1 MLNWNGDI
9 HEFLNVYQKNMTD
22 FQDKINSHLSWLND
36 DLYLDNDFRLAL
48 IIQKL
53 DTSFSRLLYNQI
65 CENTRLI
72 NIILKKLASLLNESD
87 YQEYDDLGNLI
98 IVSYEAYLDNKLEL
112 DKDNFNQYYQ
122 QLQAIL
128 DKLAKFKH
136 NNVSEQ
142 YLKGVRINGSSE

>member
-1 MLNWNGDI
+1 MLSWNGDM

-22 FQDKINSHLSWLND
+22 FQDEVNSHLSWLND

-53 DTSFSRLLYNQI
+53 DASFSRLLYNQI

-72 NIILKKLASLLNESD
+72 NIILKKLASLVNESN
-87 YQEYDDLGNLI
+87 YQGYDDLGNLI
-98 IVSYEAYLDNKLEL
+98 TVSYEAYLNNKLEL

-122 QLQAIL
+122 QLQVIL
-128 DKLAKFKH
+128 DKLAKFKQD
-136 NNVSEQ
+136 NVSEQ
-142 YLKGVRINGSSE
+142 YLKGGEN

>member
-1 MLNWNGDI
+1 VLSWNGDI
-9 HEFLNVYQKNMTD
+9 HEFLSVYQKNMTD

-72 NIILKKLASLLNESD
+72 NIILKKLTSLLNESD

-98 IVSYEAYLDNKLEL
+98 TVSYEAYLNNKLEL

-122 QLQAIL
+122 QLQVIL
-128 DKLAKFKH
+128 DKLAKFKQD
-136 NNVSEQ
+136 NVSEQ
-142 YLKGVRINGSSE
+142 YLKGGEN

>member
-1 MLNWNGDI
+1 MLSWNGDI

-22 FQDKINSHLSWLND
+22 FQDEANSHLSWLND

-53 DTSFSRLLYNQI
+53 DASFSRLLYNQI

-72 NIILKKLASLLNESD
+72 NIILKKLASLVNESN
-87 YQEYDDLGNLI
+87 YQGYDDLGNLI
-98 IVSYEAYLDNKLEL
+98 TVSYEAYLNDKLEL

-122 QLQAIL
+122 QLQIIL
-128 DKLAKFKH
+128 DKLTKFKQD
-136 NNVSEQ
+136 NVSEQ
-142 YLKGVRINGSSE
+142 YLKGGEN

>member
-1 MLNWNGDI
+1 MLSWNGDI
-9 HEFLNVYQKNMTD
+9 HEFSNVYQKNMTD
-22 FQDKINSHLSWLND
+22 FQDEVNSHLSWLND

-53 DTSFSRLLYNQI
+53 DVSFSRLLYNQI

-72 NIILKKLASLLNESD
+72 NIILKKLTSLLNESD

-98 IVSYEAYLDNKLEL
+98 IVSYEAYLNNKLEL

-122 QLQAIL
+122 QLQVIL
-128 DKLAKFKH
+128 DKLAKFKQD
-136 NNVSEQ
+136 NVSEQ
-142 YLKGVRINGSSE
+142 YLKGGEN

>member
-1 MLNWNGDI
+1 MLSWNGNI

-53 DTSFSRLLYNQI
+53 DASFSRLLYNQI

-72 NIILKKLASLLNESD
+72 NIILKKLASLVNESN
-87 YQEYDDLGNLI
+87 YQGYDDLGNLI
-98 IVSYEAYLDNKLEL
+98 TVSYEAYLNNKLEL

-122 QLQAIL
+122 QLQVIL
-128 DKLAKFKH
+128 DKLAKFKQD
-136 NNVSEQ
+136 NVSEQ
-142 YLKGVRINGSSE
+142 YLKGGEN

>member
-1 MLNWNGDI
+1 MFSWNGDI

-22 FQDKINSHLSWLND
+22 FQDEVNSHLSWLND

-53 DTSFSRLLYNQI
+53 DASFSRLLYNQI

-72 NIILKKLASLLNESD
+72 NIILKKLASLVNESN
-87 YQEYDDLGNLI
+87 YQGYDDLGNLI
-98 IVSYEAYLDNKLEL
+98 TVSYEAYLNNKLEL

-122 QLQAIL
+122 QLQVIL
-128 DKLAKFKH
+128 DKLAKFKQD
-136 NNVSEQ
+136 NVSEQ
-142 YLKGVRINGSSE
+142 YLKGGEN

>member
-1 MLNWNGDI
+1 MLSWNGDI

-36 DLYLDNDFRLAL
+36 DLYIENDFRLAL
-48 IIQKL
+48 IVQNL
-53 DTSFSRLLYNQI
+53 DASFSRLLYNQI

-72 NIILKKLASLLNESD
+72 NIILNKLSSLLNESD

-98 IVSYEAYLDNKLEL
+98 TVSYEAYLDNKLEL

-128 DKLAKFKH
+128 DKLAKFKQE
-136 NNVSEQ
+136 NVSEQ
-142 YLKGVRINGSSE
+142 YLKGGEN

>member
-1 MLNWNGDI
+1 MLSWNGDI

-22 FQDKINSHLSWLND
+22 FQDEVNSHLSWLND

-53 DTSFSRLLYNQI
+53 DASFSRLLYNQI

-72 NIILKKLASLLNESD
+72 NIILKKLASLVNESN
-87 YQEYDDLGNLI
+87 YQGYDDLGNLI
-98 IVSYEAYLDNKLEL
+98 TVSYEAYLNNKLEL

-122 QLQAIL
+122 QLQVIL
-128 DKLAKFKH
+128 DKLAKFKQ

-142 YLKGVRINGSSE
+142 YLKGGEN

>member
-1 MLNWNGDI
+1 MLSWNGDI

-22 FQDKINSHLSWLND
+22 FQDEVNSHLSWLND

-53 DTSFSRLLYNQI
+53 DASFSRLLYNQI

-72 NIILKKLASLLNESD
+72 NILLKKLASLVNESD
-87 YQEYDDLGNLI
+87 YQGYDDLGHLI
-98 IVSYEAYLDNKLEL
+98 TVSYEAYLNNKLEL

-122 QLQAIL
+122 QLQVIL
-128 DKLAKFKH
+128 DKLAKFKQD
-136 NNVSEQ
+136 NVSEQ
-142 YLKGVRINGSSE
+142 YLKGGEN

>member
-1 MLNWNGDI
+1 MLSWNGDI

-22 FQDKINSHLSWLND
+22 FQDEVNSHLSWLND

-53 DTSFSRLLYNQI
+53 DASFSRLLYNQI

-72 NIILKKLASLLNESD
+72 NIILKKLARLVNESD
-87 YQEYDDLGNLI
+87 YQGYDDLGNLI
-98 IVSYEAYLDNKLEL
+98 TVSYEAYLNDKLEL

-122 QLQAIL
+122 QLQIIL
-128 DKLAKFKH
+128 DKLTKFKQD
-136 NNVSEQ
+136 NVSEQ
-142 YLKGVRINGSSE
+142 YLKGGEN

>member
-1 MLNWNGDI
+1 MLSWNGDI

-22 FQDKINSHLSWLND
+22 FQDEVNSHLSWLND

-53 DTSFSRLLYNQI
+53 DASFSRLLYNQI

-112 DKDNFNQYYQ
+112 DKDNFNRYYQ

-128 DKLAKFKH
+128 DKLAKFKRE
-136 NNVSEQ
+136 NVSEQ
-142 YLKGVRINGSSE
+142 YLKGGEN

>member
-1 MLNWNGDI
+1 MLSWNGDI

-22 FQDKINSHLSWLND
+22 FQDEVNSHLSWLND

-53 DTSFSRLLYNQI
+53 DASFSRLLYNQI

-72 NIILKKLASLLNESD
+72 NIILKKLASLVNESD
-87 YQEYDDLGNLI
+87 YQGYDDLGNLI
-98 IVSYEAYLDNKLEL
+98 TVSYEAYLNNKLEL

-122 QLQAIL
+122 QLQVIL
-128 DKLAKFKH
+128 DKLVKFKQD
-136 NNVSEQ
+136 NVSEQ
-142 YLKGVRINGSSE
+142 YLEGGEN

>member
-1 MLNWNGDI
+1 MLSWNGDI
-9 HEFLNVYQKNMTD
+9 HEFLSVYQKNMTD
-22 FQDKINSHLSWLND
+22 FQNKINSHLSWLND

-48 IIQKL
+48 IIQEL
-53 DTSFSRLLYNQI
+53 DASFSRLLYNQI
-65 CENTRLI
+65 RENTRLI
-72 NIILKKLASLLNESD
+72 NIILKKLASLLNESN

-112 DKDNFNQYYQ
+112 DKDNFNKYYQ

-142 YLKGVRINGSSE
+142 YLKGGEN

>member
-1 MLNWNGDI
+1 MLSWNGDI

-22 FQDKINSHLSWLND
+22 FQDEVNSHLSWLND

-53 DTSFSRLLYNQI
+53 DASFSRLLYNQI

-72 NIILKKLASLLNESD
+72 NILLKKLASLVNESD
-87 YQEYDDLGNLI
+87 YQGYDDLGNLI
-98 IVSYEAYLDNKLEL
+98 TVSYEAYLNNKLEL

-122 QLQAIL
+122 QLQIIL
-128 DKLAKFKH
+128 DKLTKFKQD
-136 NNVSEQ
+136 NVSEQ
-142 YLKGVRINGSSE
+142 YLKGGEN

>member
-9 HEFLNVYQKNMTD
+9 HEFLSVYQKNMTD

-53 DTSFSRLLYNQI
+53 DASFSRLLYNQI

-72 NIILKKLASLLNESD
+72 NIILNKLSGLLNESD
-87 YQEYDDLGNLI
+87 YQEYDDLGNVVT
-98 IVSYEAYLDNKLEL
+98 VSYEAYLDNKLEL
-112 DKDNFNQYYQ
+112 DKDNFNKYYQ

-128 DKLAKFKH
+128 DKIAKFKQD
-136 NNVSEQ
+136 NVSEQ
-142 YLKGVRINGSSE
+142 YLKGGEN

>member
-1 MLNWNGDI
+1 MLSWNGDI

-22 FQDKINSHLSWLND
+22 FQDEVNSHLSWLND

-53 DTSFSRLLYNQI
+53 DASFSRLLYNQI

-72 NIILKKLASLLNESD
+72 NIILKKLASLVNESD
-87 YQEYDDLGNLI
+87 YQGYDNLGNLI
-98 IVSYEAYLDNKLEL
+98 TVSYEAYLNDKLEL

-122 QLQAIL
+122 QLQVIL
-128 DKLAKFKH
+128 DKLAKFKQD
-136 NNVSEQ
+136 NVSEQ
-142 YLKGVRINGSSE
+142 YLKGGEN

>member
-1 MLNWNGDI
+1 MLSWNGDI

-53 DTSFSRLLYNQI
+53 DASFSRLLYNQI
-65 CENTRLI
+65 FENTRLI
-72 NIILKKLASLLNESD
+72 NIILKKLTSLLNESD

-98 IVSYEAYLDNKLEL
+98 TVSYEAYLNNKLEL

-122 QLQAIL
+122 QLQVIL
-128 DKLAKFKH
+128 DKLAKFKQD
-136 NNVSEQ
+136 NVSEQ
-142 YLKGVRINGSSE
+142 YLKGGEN

>member
-1 MLNWNGDI
+1 MLSWNGDI

-22 FQDKINSHLSWLND
+22 FQDEVNSHLRWLND

-53 DTSFSRLLYNQI
+53 DASFSRLLYNQI

-72 NIILKKLASLLNESD
+72 NIILKKLASLVNESN
-87 YQEYDDLGNLI
+87 YQGYDDLGNLI
-98 IVSYEAYLDNKLEL
+98 TVSYEAYLNNKLEL

-122 QLQAIL
+122 QLQVIL
-128 DKLAKFKH
+128 DKLVKFKQD
-136 NNVSEQ
+136 NVSEQ
-142 YLKGVRINGSSE
+142 YLKGGEN

>member
-1 MLNWNGDI
+1 
-9 HEFLNVYQKNMTD
+9 MTD

-53 DTSFSRLLYNQI
+53 DASFSRLLYNQI

-72 NIILKKLASLLNESD
+72 NIILKKLASLVNESD
-87 YQEYDDLGNLI
+87 YQGYDDLGNLI
-98 IVSYEAYLDNKLEL
+98 TVSYEAYLNDKLEL

-122 QLQAIL
+122 QLQIIL
-128 DKLAKFKH
+128 DKLTKFKQD
-136 NNVSEQ
+136 NVSEQ
-142 YLKGVRINGSSE
+142 YLKGGEN

>member
-1 MLNWNGDI
+1 VLSWNGDI

-22 FQDKINSHLSWLND
+22 FQDEVNSHLSWLND

-53 DTSFSRLLYNQI
+53 DASFSRLLYNQI

-72 NIILKKLASLLNESD
+72 NIILKKLASLVNESD
-87 YQEYDDLGNLI
+87 YQGYDNLGNLI
-98 IVSYEAYLDNKLEL
+98 TVSYEAYLNDKLEL

-122 QLQAIL
+122 QLQVIL
-128 DKLAKFKH
+128 DKLAKFKQD
-136 NNVSEQ
+136 NVSEQ
-142 YLKGVRINGSSE
+142 YLKGGEN

>member
-1 MLNWNGDI
+1 MLSWNGDI

-22 FQDKINSHLSWLND
+22 FQNEVNSHLSWLND

-53 DTSFSRLLYNQI
+53 DASFSRLLYNQI

-72 NIILKKLASLLNESD
+72 NILLKKLASLVNESD
-87 YQEYDDLGNLI
+87 YQGYDDLGNLI
-98 IVSYEAYLDNKLEL
+98 TVSYEAYLNNKLEL

-122 QLQAIL
+122 QLQVIL
-128 DKLAKFKH
+128 DKLAKFKQD
-136 NNVSEQ
+136 NVSEQ
-142 YLKGVRINGSSE
+142 YLKGDEN

>member
-1 MLNWNGDI
+1 MLSWNGDI

-22 FQDKINSHLSWLND
+22 FQDEVNSHLSWLND

-53 DTSFSRLLYNQI
+53 DASFSRLLYNQI

-72 NIILKKLASLLNESD
+72 NIILKNLASLVNESN
-87 YQEYDDLGNLI
+87 YQGYDDLGNLI
-98 IVSYEAYLDNKLEL
+98 TVSYEAYLNNKLEL

-122 QLQAIL
+122 QLQVIL
-128 DKLAKFKH
+128 DKLAKFKQD
-136 NNVSEQ
+136 NVSEQ
-142 YLKGVRINGSSE
+142 YLKGGEN

>member
-1 MLNWNGDI
+1 MLSWNGDI

-22 FQDKINSHLSWLND
+22 FQDEVNSHLSWLND

-53 DTSFSRLLYNQI
+53 DASFSRLLYNQI

-72 NIILKKLASLLNESD
+72 NIILKKLASLVNESD
-87 YQEYDDLGNLI
+87 YQGYDDLGNLI
-98 IVSYEAYLDNKLEL
+98 TVSYEAYLNNKLEL

-122 QLQAIL
+122 QLQVIL
-128 DKLAKFKH
+128 DKLAKFKQD
-136 NNVSEQ
+136 NISEQ
-142 YLKGVRINGSSE
+142 YLKGGEN

>member
-1 MLNWNGDI
+1 MLSWNDDI

-22 FQDKINSHLSWLND
+22 FQDEVNSHLSWLND

-53 DTSFSRLLYNQI
+53 DASFSRLLYNQI

-72 NIILKKLASLLNESD
+72 NIILKKLASLVNESD
-87 YQEYDDLGNLI
+87 YQGYDDLGNLI
-98 IVSYEAYLDNKLEL
+98 TVSYEAYLNNKLEL

-122 QLQAIL
+122 QLQDIL
-128 DKLAKFKH
+128 DKLAKFKQD
-136 NNVSEQ
+136 NVSEQ
-142 YLKGVRINGSSE
+142 YLKGDEN

>member
-1 MLNWNGDI
+1 MLSWNGDI

-22 FQDKINSHLSWLND
+22 FQDEVNSHLRWLND

-53 DTSFSRLLYNQI
+53 DASFSRLLYNQI

-72 NIILKKLASLLNESD
+72 NIILNKLSDLLNESD
-87 YQEYDDLGNLI
+87 YQEYDDLGNLVT
-98 IVSYEAYLDNKLEL
+98 VSYKAYLDNKLEL

-122 QLQAIL
+122 QLQVIL
-128 DKLAKFKH
+128 DKLAKFKQD
-136 NNVSEQ
+136 NVSEQ
-142 YLKGVRINGSSE
+142 YLKGGEN

>member
-1 MLNWNGDI
+1 MLSWNGNI

-22 FQDKINSHLSWLND
+22 FQDKVNSHLSWLND
-36 DLYLDNDFRLAL
+36 DLYIDNDFRLAL
-48 IIQKL
+48 IVQKL

-72 NIILKKLASLLNESD
+72 NIILNKLSSLLNESD

-112 DKDNFNQYYQ
+112 DKDNFNRYYQ

-128 DKLAKFKH
+128 DKLAKFKRE
-136 NNVSEQ
+136 NVSEQ
-142 YLKGVRINGSSE
+142 YLKGGEN